1 MNKSETIVKISS
13 ALVKAQS
20 EMGAAT
26 KDSKNPFFKSSYAD
40 LNAIREATIPVL
52 NKHGITVLQPMT
64 VVDGKQYI
72 ETTLLHDSGE
82 FLTSLTEIVA
92 AKANDPQAA
101 GSAQTYA
108 RRYGLQAFLCVGAE
122 DDDGEK
128 AMGRSTGKA
137 APKTETKLSD
147 VEKQNLVEKA
157 KAAGAEEVPLKKGGF
172 GVKKTEVVSA
182 GTEDGWS

>member
-1 MNKSETIVKISS
+1 MNKSESIAKISA

-52 NKHGITVLQPMT
+52 NAHGITVLQPMT
-64 VVDGKQYI
+64 VVDGKQYV

-82 FLTSLTEIVA
+82 YLTSLTEIVA

-128 AMGRSTGKA
+128 AMGRSVGNKPTNK
-137 APKTETKLSD
+137 PTTTVETKT
-147 VEKQNLVEKA
+147 VEDA
-157 KAAGAEEVPLKKGGF
+157 PKKGGF
-172 GVKKTEVVSA
+172 GVKNKAVETPKVEASS
-182 GTEDGWS
+182 EEWS

>member
-1 MNKSETIVKISS
+1 MNRSESIAKISA

-52 NKHGITVLQPMT
+52 NTHGITVLQPMT
-64 VVDGKQYI
+64 VVDGKQYV
-72 ETTLLHDSGE
+72 ETTLLHDTGE
-82 FLTSLTEIVA
+82 YLTSLTEIVA
-92 AKANDPQAA
+92 AKANDPQSA

-128 AMGRSTGKA
+128 AMGRSVSKRDT
-137 APKTETKLSD
+137 PKQEAKLTD
-147 VEKQNLVEKA
+147 NEKKNLEEQA
-157 KAAGAEEVPLKKGGF
+157 KAAGAEEAPKKGGF
-172 GVKKTEVVSA
+172 GVKKTETV
-182 GTEDGWS
+182 TEVDEGWS